1 MVDDVHDSD
10 REMEDYSEESVEDE
24 GSIYAPTEA
33 TGELDEEDFFK
44 DEDLMEPP
52 LEEPCK
58 FLVLLPRE
66 LRDKVCTLTVPF
78 HIRAHALTIVLR
90 F

>member
-1 MVDDVHDSD
+1 MVDEFQDSG
-10 REMEDYSEESVEDE
+10 REMEDYDEESAEDE

-33 TGELDEEDFFK
+33 TGELDEEDSFE
-44 DEDLMEPP
+44 DEDLMELP

-78 HIRAHALTIVLR
+78 HIRARTLTIILR